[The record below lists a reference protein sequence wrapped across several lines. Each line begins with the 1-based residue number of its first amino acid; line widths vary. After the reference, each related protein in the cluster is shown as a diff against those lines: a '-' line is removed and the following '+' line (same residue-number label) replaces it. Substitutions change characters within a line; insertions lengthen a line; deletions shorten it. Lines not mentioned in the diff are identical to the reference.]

1 MITNYLTILY
11 LDEGLTWRDQML
23 KRRSL
28 IYLTTALEL
37 IRPKMTEFIPNTIQ
51 MLQSPVATHSS
62 VLSPIRQ
69 QLSSTTAQTGYNP
82 SYPHPM
88 RSGLI
93 AYNLEAHF

>member
-1 MITNYLTILY
+1 
-11 LDEGLTWRDQML
+11 ML
-23 KRRSL
+23 KQRSL
-28 IYLTTALEL
+28 IYLTTGLGL
-37 IRPKMTEFIPNTIQ
+37 IRQKMTEFTPNTIQ

-62 VLSPIRQ
+62 VLSLKRQ
-69 QLSSTTAQTGYNP
+69 QRSSTTAQPGYNL